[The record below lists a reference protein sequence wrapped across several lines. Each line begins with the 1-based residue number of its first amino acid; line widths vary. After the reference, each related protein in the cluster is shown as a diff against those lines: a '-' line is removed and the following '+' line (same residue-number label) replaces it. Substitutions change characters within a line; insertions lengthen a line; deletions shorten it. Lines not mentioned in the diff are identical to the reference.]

1 VLALDI
7 DVWLLSVVALVASEG
22 RLSSWNMGSGESL
35 SPVSGRN
42 DGDKWSF
49 GGPSLKKLL
58 DILKPW
64 VENEDAASSIHGAMS
79 ALRASDEGGRLD
91 TDGMGPFA
99 ASCPGLSGR

>member
-1 VLALDI
+1 MLALDI

-22 RLSSWNMGSGESL
+22 RLSSWNMGSWESL
-35 SPVSGRN
+35 SPVSGRK
-42 DGDKWSF
+42 DGDNWSF

-64 VENEDAASSIHGAMS
+64 LGNEGTASSIHGAMS
-79 ALRASDEGGRLD
+79 ALGFSDEGGRFD

-99 ASCPGLSGR
+99 ASCAGLSGR